1 MVSKKSVLLRLDI
14 NKMNYYG
21 SGSNNESSSIAN
33 PPFPKVEVIVIED
46 FKCYLDKWI

>member
-21 SGSNNESSSIAN
+21 AGSNNESSSIAN